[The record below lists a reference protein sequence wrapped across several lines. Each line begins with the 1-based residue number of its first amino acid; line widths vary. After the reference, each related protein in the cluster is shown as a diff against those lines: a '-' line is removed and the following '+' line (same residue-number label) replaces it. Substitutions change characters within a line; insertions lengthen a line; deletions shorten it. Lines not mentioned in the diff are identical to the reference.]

1 MDRHHKDILT
11 AIRTNAGKATQ
22 HTHQDNYLGSS
33 HPRYDISNPVLR
45 ILAKEWMKSHRD
57 LSAADF
63 AKVLTSLVEGKSAT
77 EKWMAGMLMDYA
89 KPEQLAFEPALFD
102 AWLEHLMGWAEVDVM
117 CSGSYSVAE
126 VPRYWKKWEPL
137 LRKFSKSKNIHK
149 RRASLVLLC
158 APLRKSVNEPLAAV
172 AFENIDRLKRE
183 KEILIT
189 KAISWLLRT
198 MVKHHKVLVADYIE
212 ENKTTLPRIA
222 VRETL
227 IKIDTG
233 RKTKPRD

>member
-11 AIRTNAGKATQ
+11 AIRANANKATQ

-45 ILAKEWMKSHRD
+45 MLAKEWMKSHRD
-57 LSAADF
+57 LSADDLAN
-63 AKVLTSLVEGKSAT
+63 VVTSLIEGKSAT
-77 EKWMAGMLMDYA
+77 EKWMGGMLLDYA

-102 AWLEHLMGWAEVDVM
+102 EWLEHIMGWAEVDVL

-149 RRASLVLLC
+149 RRASLVLLI
-158 APLRKSVNEPLAAV
+158 APLRKKSNEPLAAM
-172 AFENIDRLKRE
+172 AIENIEQLKGE

-189 KAISWLLRT
+189 KAISWILRT
-198 MVKHHKVLVADYIE
+198 MIKHHKDLVAEYIE
-212 ENKTTLPRIA
+212 ENRGTLPSIA

-227 IKIDTG
+227 VKLTTG

>member
-1 MDRHHKDILT
+1 MDPHHKDILT
-11 AIRTNAGKATQ
+11 AIRTNASKATQ

-45 ILAKEWMKSHRD
+45 MLAKEWMKSHRD

-63 AKVLTSLVEGKSAT
+63 AKVLTSLIEGKSAT

-102 AWLEHLMGWAEVDVM
+102 QWLEHLMGWAEVDVL
-117 CSGSYSVAE
+117 CSGSYSVAAI
-126 VPRYWKKWEPL
+126 PRYWKKWEPL

-158 APLRKSVNEPLAAV
+158 APLRKNVNEPLAIV
-172 AFENIDRLKRE
+172 AFENIDRLKGE

-212 ENKTTLPRIA
+212 ENRTTLPSIA

-227 IKIDTG
+227 TKIDTG
-233 RKTKPRD
+233 RKTKPRE

>member
-11 AIRTNAGKATQ
+11 AIRANANKATQ

-33 HPRYDISNPVLR
+33 HPRYDISTPVLR
-45 ILAKEWMKSHRD
+45 MLAKEWMKSHRD
-57 LSAADF
+57 LAADDF
-63 AKVLTSLVEGKSAT
+63 VKIVTSLIEGKSAT

-89 KPEQLAFEPALFD
+89 RPEQLAFDPALFD
-102 AWLEHLMGWAEVDVM
+102 DWLEHLEGWAEVDVM

-149 RRASLVLLC
+149 RRASLVLLI
-158 APLRKSVNEPLAAV
+158 APLRKKASEPLSTMAI
-172 AFENIDRLKRE
+172 ENIERLKGE

-198 MVKHHKVLVADYIE
+198 MVKHHKDLVADYIE
-212 ENKTTLPRIA
+212 ENKTTLPSIA

-227 IKIDTG
+227 VKLTTG

>member
-11 AIRTNAGKATQ
+11 AIRANANKATQ

-45 ILAKEWMKSHRD
+45 MLAKEWMKSHRD
-57 LSAADF
+57 LSADDLAN
-63 AKVLTSLVEGKSAT
+63 VVTSLIEGKSAT
-77 EKWMAGMLMDYA
+77 EKWMGGMLLDYA

-102 AWLEHLMGWAEVDVM
+102 EWLEHIMGWAEVDVL

-149 RRASLVLLC
+149 RRASLVLLI
-158 APLRKSVNEPLAAV
+158 APLRKKSNEPLAAM
-172 AFENIDRLKRE
+172 AIENIERLKGE

-189 KAISWLLRT
+189 KAISWILRT
-198 MVKHHKVLVADYIE
+198 MIKHHKDLVAEYIE
-212 ENKTTLPRIA
+212 ENRGTLPSIA

-227 IKIDTG
+227 VKLTTG

>member
-11 AIRTNAGKATQ
+11 AIRANANKATQ

-45 ILAKEWMKSHRD
+45 MLAKEWMKSHRD
-57 LSAADF
+57 LSADDLAN
-63 AKVLTSLVEGKSAT
+63 VVTSLIEGKSAT
-77 EKWMAGMLMDYA
+77 EKWMGGMLLDYA

-102 AWLEHLMGWAEVDVM
+102 EWLEHIMGWAEVDVL

-149 RRASLVLLC
+149 RRASLVLLI
-158 APLRKSVNEPLAAV
+158 APLRKKSNEPLAAM
-172 AFENIDRLKRE
+172 AIENIERLKGE

-189 KAISWLLRT
+189 KAISWILRT
-198 MVKHHKVLVADYIE
+198 MIKHHKDLVAEYIV
-212 ENKTTLPRIA
+212 ENRGTLPSIA

-227 IKIDTG
+227 VKLTTG

>member
-11 AIRTNAGKATQ
+11 AIRANANKATQ

-45 ILAKEWMKSHRD
+45 MLAKEWMKSHRD
-57 LSAADF
+57 LSADDLAN
-63 AKVLTSLVEGKSAT
+63 VVTSLIEGKSAT
-77 EKWMAGMLMDYA
+77 EKWMGGMLLDYA

-102 AWLEHLMGWAEVDVM
+102 EWLEHIMGWAEVDVL

-149 RRASLVLLC
+149 RRASLVLLI
-158 APLRKSVNEPLAAV
+158 APLRKKSNEPLAAM
-172 AFENIDRLKRE
+172 AIENIERLKSE

-189 KAISWLLRT
+189 KAISWILRT
-198 MVKHHKVLVADYIE
+198 MIKHHKDLVAEYIE
-212 ENKTTLPRIA
+212 ENRGTLPSIA

-227 IKIDTG
+227 VKLTTG

>member
-11 AIRTNAGKATQ
+11 AIRTNANKATQ
-22 HTHQDNYLGSS
+22 HTHQDSYLGSS

-45 ILAKEWMKSHRD
+45 MLAKEWMKTHRD
-57 LSAADF
+57 LSADDL
-63 AKVLTSLVEGKSAT
+63 AKVVTSLIEGKSAT

-89 KPEQLAFEPALFD
+89 KAEQLAFEPALFD
-102 AWLEHLMGWAEVDVM
+102 NWLEHVMGWAEVDVL

-149 RRASLVLLC
+149 RRASLVLLI
-158 APLRKSVNEPLAAV
+158 APLRKKSSEPLSAMAI
-172 AFENIDRLKRE
+172 ENIERLKGE

-198 MVKHHKVLVADYIE
+198 MTKHHRELVADYIE
-212 ENKTTLPRIA
+212 ENKTSLPSIA

-227 IKIDTG
+227 VKLTTG

>member
-1 MDRHHKDILT
+1 MDLHHKDILT
-11 AIRTNAGKATQ
+11 AIRANANKATQ

-45 ILAKEWMKSHRD
+45 MLAKEWMKSHRD
-57 LSAADF
+57 LSADDLAN
-63 AKVLTSLVEGKSAT
+63 VVTSLIEGKSAT
-77 EKWMAGMLMDYA
+77 EKWMGGMLLDYA

-102 AWLEHLMGWAEVDVM
+102 EWLEHIMGWAEVDVL

-149 RRASLVLLC
+149 RRASLVLLI
-158 APLRKSVNEPLAAV
+158 APLRKKSNEPLAAM
-172 AFENIDRLKRE
+172 AIENIERLKGE

-189 KAISWLLRT
+189 KAISWILRT
-198 MVKHHKVLVADYIE
+198 MIKHHKDLVAEYIE
-212 ENKTTLPRIA
+212 ENRGTLPSIA

-227 IKIDTG
+227 VKLTTG